1 MQDTDVGHD
10 PDEEAGIY
18 TWCLEDD
25 TLYADTALAALFGL
39 DPAATLKGL
48 PVTDYIARVHP
59 EDQGPLATLI
69 RQAIEDGHPYRA
81 EYRVLDAE
89 GSIRPVV
96 AFGRCFR
103 DRTGHPVHYA
113 GIVHPLDRLLS

>member
-1 MQDTDVGHD
+1 MHD
-10 PDEEAGIY
+10 IDAYDQPDEEAGIY
-18 TWCLEDD
+18 TWCLEND

-48 PVTDYIARVHP
+48 PVTEYMARVHP
-59 EDQGPLATLI
+59 EDQGAVATLI

-81 EYRVLDAE
+81 EYRVLDAA
-89 GSIRPVV
+89 GATRSVI

-103 DRTGHPVHYA
+103 DRAGIPALYA
-113 GIVHPLDRLLS
+113 GIVHPVDRLLS